1 MRGRSTQPTILG
13 HFACI
18 LKTKARYTRMCAC
31 VTPAKPY
38 IIPSSSEGSR
48 DPSVA
53 SCAGVDVR
61 RPSFHLA
68 FCLRLHSASGFETP
82 PVPVEPQPAPVEPQ
96 ALALLK
102 QPWGPQRDPLRRPGV
117 YRKGYP
123 PILLKAASRL
133 ETKFSAHQADTLISQ
148 GVESQ
153 ESRQGTAHPQGRVP
167 GGRGARVQRIPEPSG
182 RCPARV

>member
-1 MRGRSTQPTILG
+1 MRGRSTQPTILD
-13 HFACI
+13 HFACV

-68 FCLRLHSASGFETP
+68 FCLRLHSASVFETP
-82 PVPVEPQPAPVEPQ
+82 PAPVEPQ
-96 ALALLK
+96 ALTLWK

-117 YRKGYP
+117 RRKGYP
-123 PILLKAASRL
+123 PIPLKAASRL
-133 ETKFSAHQADTLISQ
+133 ETTFSAHQADTLISQ

-153 ESRQGTAHPQGRVP
+153 SRGRVLRIP
-167 GGRGARVQRIPEPSG
+167 RGA
-182 RCPARV
+182 CPGVGERASS